1 MIAIDLSKQEVL
13 DADPRSIQIIHFNG
27 NLDPAGSATIFFTI
41 EKAKRTILN
50 FSEGTVGVLW
60 ICSTICFALI

>member
-1 MIAIDLSKQEVL
+1 ML
-13 DADPRSIQIIHFNG
+13 IHFTG
-27 NLDPAGSATIFFTI
+27 NLDPAGSATIFFAI

-60 ICSTICFALI
+60 MCSTICFALI